1 MLNVNVNHIDLQLK
15 KKGIVMSN
23 VSNPILQR
31 DVISVA
37 TWRDYYEIT
46 KPRVVA
52 LLVLTALVGM
62 CLSVPGVVPWQ
73 VLGPSIIGIGLLS
86 SAAAAINHIVDERID
101 SIMGRTHNRPLPNGR
116 LSAKNASIFALTI
129 AMLGFVL
136 LYFWVNPLT
145 AWLTFSGLVGYSF
158 VYTMYLKRATPQN
171 ITIGGLAGAIP
182 PLLGWTAMT
191 NEIHANALLLVLLIF
206 TWTPPHF
213 WALAIHRKDDY
224 AKVNIPM
231 LPVTHGVSFT
241 KTQIL
246 LYTVLLFVV
255 GLLPY
260 LVGMSNWLYLIGAV
274 ILNLIFFVYAWKLK
288 FNADENTAMDT
299 FKFSIVHLM
308 LLFIVLL
315 ADHYLLPL
323 G

>member
-1 MLNVNVNHIDLQLK
+1 
-15 KKGIVMSN
+15 MSK
-23 VSNPILQR
+23 SSSLSMPI
-31 DVISVA
+31 STPSKA
-37 TWRDYYEIT
+37 TWRDYYELT

-62 CLSVPGVVPWQ
+62 CLSTPGVIPWQ
-73 VLGPSIIGIGLLS
+73 VLVPSMLGIGLLS

-101 SIMGRTHNRPLPNGR
+101 TIMARTHKRPLPEG
-116 LSAKNASIFALTI
+116 KITQTNAIAFATSIAV
-129 AMLGFVL
+129 LGFVM
-136 LYFWVNPLT
+136 LYALVNPLT
-145 AWLTFSGLVGYSF
+145 AWLTLSGLVGYSF
-158 VYTMYLKRATPQN
+158 IYTMYLKRATPQN

-191 NEIHANALLLVLLIF
+191 NEIHPNALLLVLLIF

-231 LPVTHGVSFT
+231 LPVTHGVTFT

-255 GLLPY
+255 SLIPY
-260 LVGMSNWLYLIGAV
+260 LVGMSNWLYLVGSV
-274 ILNLIFFVYAWKLK
+274 ILNLIFFAYAWKLK

-299 FKFSIVHLM
+299 FKFSIIHLM

-315 ADHYLLPL
+315 VDHYLLPVT
-323 G
+323 

>member
-1 MLNVNVNHIDLQLK
+1 MNEISTINAIGQL
-15 KKGIVMSN
+15 SFR
-23 VSNPILQR
+23 SRLR
-31 DVISVA
+31 A
-37 TWRDYYEIT
+37 YYDIT
-46 KPRVVA
+46 KPKVVA
-52 LLVLTALVGM
+52 LLVLTAVVGM
-62 CLSVPGVVPWQ
+62 SLAVPAGIPFH
-73 VLGPSIIGIGLLS
+73 LLMPATIGIALLS
-86 SAAAAINHIVDERID
+86 AAAAAINHIVDEKID
-101 SIMGRTHNRPLPNGR
+101 AVMGRTRNRPLPNGQ
-116 LSAKNASIFALTI
+116 LSTPNAVTFAISIAI
-129 AMLGFVL
+129 IGFVM
-136 LYFWVNPLT
+136 LYFMVNPLT

-158 VYTMYLKRATPQN
+158 IYTMYLKRATPQN

-191 NEIHANALLLVLLIF
+191 NEVHPHALLLVLLIF

-213 WALAIHRKDDY
+213 WALAIHRKDEY

-231 LPVTHGVSFT
+231 LPVTHGIEFT

-246 LYTVLLFVV
+246 LYTVLLFIV

-274 ILNLIFFVYAWKLK
+274 VLNAMFFAYAWKLK
-288 FNADENTAMDT
+288 FNANEQTAMDT

-315 ADHYLLPL
+315 VDHYALPI
-323 G
+323 

>member
-1 MLNVNVNHIDLQLK
+1 MAKSNAVSLTYSAIDK
-15 KKGIVMSN
+15 AS
-23 VSNPILQR
+23 
-31 DVISVA
+31 
-37 TWRDYYEIT
+37 WRDYYELT

-62 CLSVPGVVPWQ
+62 CLSTPSTVPWQ
-73 VLGPSIIGIGLLS
+73 VLIPAMLGIGLLS

-101 SIMGRTHNRPLPNGR
+101 AIMARTHNRPLPNGKV
-116 LSAKNASIFALTI
+116 SQTNAIIFA
-129 AMLGFVL
+129 AMLALIGFVM
-136 LYFWVNPLT
+136 LYALVNPLT
-145 AWLTFSGLVGYSF
+145 AWLTLSGLVGYGF

-191 NEIHANALLLVLLIF
+191 NEIHSHALLLVLLIF

-213 WALAIHRKDDY
+213 WALAIHRRDDY

-231 LPVTHGVSFT
+231 LPVTHGITFT

-255 GLLPY
+255 GLIPY
-260 LVGMSNWLYLIGAV
+260 LVGMSNWLYLIGAIV
-274 ILNLIFFVYAWKLK
+274 LNLIFFAYAWKLK

-299 FKFSIVHLM
+299 FKFSIIHLM

-315 ADHYLLPL
+315 ADHYLLPITSV
-323 G
+323 

>member
-1 MLNVNVNHIDLQLK
+1 
-15 KKGIVMSN
+15 MSK
-23 VSNPILQR
+23 
-31 DVISVA
+31 VINKTITPMPPAMSTGHHHFSLSKIFA
-37 TWRDYYEIT
+37 NWRAYYDIT
-46 KPRVVA
+46 KPKVVA

-62 CLSVPGVVPWQ
+62 SLSVPGALPWQ
-73 VLGPSIIGIGLLS
+73 VLIPAMLGIALLS
-86 SAAAAINHIVDERID
+86 SAAAAINHIVDEKID
-101 SIMGRTHNRPLPNGR
+101 TVMGRTHNRPLPAGKISITN
-116 LSAKNASIFALTI
+116 AIVFAASIAL
-129 AMLGFVL
+129 LGFIL
-136 LYFWVNPLT
+136 LYTLVNPLT
-145 AWLTFSGLVGYSF
+145 AFLTLAGLVGYSF

-191 NEIHANALLLVLLIF
+191 NEVAPNALLLVLIIF

-213 WALAIHRKDDY
+213 WALAIHRKNDY

-246 LYTVLLFVV
+246 LYTVLLFIVC
-255 GLLPY
+255 LLPY
-260 LVGMSNWLYLIGAV
+260 LVGMSNWFYLLGACT
-274 ILNLIFFVYAWKLK
+274 LNLIFIGYAWQLK
-288 FNADENTAMDT
+288 FNAKEETAMAT

-308 LLFIVLL
+308 LLFIILL
-315 ADHYLLPL
+315 CDHYWLPV

>member
-1 MLNVNVNHIDLQLK
+1 MSPIPSAINVGHQPF
-15 KKGIVMSN
+15 S
-23 VSNPILQR
+23 
-31 DVISVA
+31 ISRVF
-37 TWRDYYEIT
+37 TNWRAYYDIT
-46 KPRVVA
+46 KPKVVA

-62 CLSVPGVVPWQ
+62 SLSVPGGLPWQ
-73 VLGPSIIGIGLLS
+73 LLLPAMLGIALLS
-86 SAAAAINHIVDERID
+86 SAAAAINHIVDEKID
-101 SIMGRTHNRPLPNGR
+101 TVMGRTHNRPLPEGR
-116 LSAKNASIFALTI
+116 ISVTNAIVFATSIAL
-129 AMLGFVL
+129 LGFII
-136 LYFWVNPLT
+136 LYALVNPLT
-145 AWLTFSGLVGYSF
+145 AYLTLAGLVGYSF

-191 NEIHANALLLVLLIF
+191 NEVAPNALLLVLIIF

-255 GLLPY
+255 CLLPY
-260 LVGMSNWLYLIGAV
+260 LVGMSNWLYLVGACS
-274 ILNLIFFVYAWKLK
+274 LNLIFFGYAWQLK
-288 FNADENTAMDT
+288 FHAKEDTAMAT
-299 FKFSIVHLM
+299 FKFSIIHLM
-308 LLFIVLL
+308 LLFIILL
-315 ADHYLLPL
+315 LDHYWLPM

>member
-1 MLNVNVNHIDLQLK
+1 MSKDINNTISPVINADQQVFSMGVMLTN
-15 KKGIVMSN
+15 
-23 VSNPILQR
+23 
-31 DVISVA
+31 
-37 TWRDYYEIT
+37 WRAYYDIT
-46 KPRVVA
+46 KPKVVA

-62 CLSVPGVVPWQ
+62 SLSVPGGLPWQ
-73 VLGPSIIGIGLLS
+73 LLLPAMLGIALLS
-86 SAAAAINHIVDERID
+86 SAAAAINHIVDEKID
-101 SIMGRTHNRPLPNGR
+101 TVMGRTHNRPLPEGR
-116 LSAKNASIFALTI
+116 ISATNAIVFATSIAL
-129 AMLGFVL
+129 LGFII
-136 LYFWVNPLT
+136 LYALVNPLT
-145 AWLTFSGLVGYSF
+145 AFLTLAGLVGYSF

-191 NEIHANALLLVLLIF
+191 NEIAPNALLLVLIIF

-255 GLLPY
+255 CLLPY
-260 LVGMSNWLYLIGAV
+260 LVGMSNWLYLVGACS
-274 ILNLIFFVYAWKLK
+274 LNLIFFGYAWQLK
-288 FNADENTAMDT
+288 FHAKEDTAMAT
-299 FKFSIVHLM
+299 FKFSIIHLM
-308 LLFIVLL
+308 LLFIILL
-315 ADHYLLPL
+315 LDHYWLPMS
-323 G
+323 

>member
-1 MLNVNVNHIDLQLK
+1 
-15 KKGIVMSN
+15 MSE
-23 VSNPILQR
+23 
-31 DVISVA
+31 ISTDA
-37 TWRDYYEIT
+37 THAMIKSTPVWRDYYEIT

-62 CLSVPGVVPWQ
+62 CLSVPGVIPWQ
-73 VLGPSIIGIGLLS
+73 VLIPSMAGIGLLS

-101 SIMGRTHNRPLPNGR
+101 SVMKRTHNRPLPNGR
-116 LSAKNASIFALTI
+116 VTAKNAVIFAS
-129 AMLGFVL
+129 MLAVIGFVM
-136 LYFWVNPLT
+136 LYVWVNPLT
-145 AWLTFSGLVGYSF
+145 AWLTLSGLVGYSF

-182 PLLGWTAMT
+182 PLLGWTSMT
-191 NEIHANALLLVLLIF
+191 NEIHPNALLLVLLIF

-231 LPVTHGVSFT
+231 LPVTHGVNFT

-246 LYTVLLFVV
+246 LYTILLFVV

-274 ILNLIFFVYAWKLK
+274 ALNLGFFVYAWKLK
-288 FNADENTAMDT
+288 FNADESTAMET

-308 LLFIVLL
+308 LLFIILL
-315 ADHYLLPL
+315 LDHYLLPM
-323 G
+323 

>member
-1 MLNVNVNHIDLQLK
+1 MSKVIIKTITPMQSVNNTGNSHLSI
-15 KKGIVMSN
+15 SN
-23 VSNPILQR
+23 FFIN
-31 DVISVA
+31 
-37 TWRDYYEIT
+37 WRAYYDIT
-46 KPRVVA
+46 KPKVVA

-62 CLSVPGVVPWQ
+62 SLSVPGGLPWQ
-73 VLGPSIIGIGLLS
+73 LLLPAMLGIALLS
-86 SAAAAINHIVDERID
+86 SAAAAINHIVDEKID
-101 SIMGRTHNRPLPNGR
+101 TVMGRTHNRPLPEGR
-116 LSAKNASIFALTI
+116 ITVTSAIVFATSIAL
-129 AMLGFVL
+129 LGFII
-136 LYFWVNPLT
+136 LYALVNPLT
-145 AWLTFSGLVGYSF
+145 AFLTLAGLVGYSF

-191 NEIHANALLLVLLIF
+191 NEVAPNALLLVLIIF

-246 LYTVLLFVV
+246 LYTVLLFIVC
-255 GLLPY
+255 LLPY
-260 LVGMSNWLYLIGAV
+260 LVGMSNWFYLIGAC
-274 ILNLIFFVYAWKLK
+274 ILNLIFFGYAWQLK
-288 FNADENTAMDT
+288 FHAKEETAMAT
-299 FKFSIVHLM
+299 FKFSIIHLM
-308 LLFIVLL
+308 LLFIILL
-315 ADHYLLPL
+315 LDHYWLPM

>member
-1 MLNVNVNHIDLQLK
+1 MNQSNTLEANH
-15 KKGIVMSN
+15 SAP
-23 VSNPILQR
+23 STPI
-31 DVISVA
+31 
-37 TWRDYYEIT
+37 WRDYYEIT

-62 CLSVPGVVPWQ
+62 CLSSPGVIPWQ
-73 VLGPSIIGIGLLS
+73 VLVPSMIGIGFLS

-101 SIMGRTHNRPLPNGR
+101 SVMGRTHNRPLPNGR
-116 LSAKNASIFALTI
+116 LTARNASMFAMTLAVT
-129 AMLGFVL
+129 GFAVL
-136 LYFWVNPLT
+136 YSFVNPLT

-191 NEIHANALLLVLLIF
+191 NEVHPNALLLVLLIF

-231 LPVTHGVSFT
+231 LPVTHGVNFT

-274 ILNLIFFVYAWKLK
+274 VLNLVFFAYAWKLK

-308 LLFIVLL
+308 ALFIILL
-315 ADHYLLPL
+315 LDHYLLPVA

>member
-1 MLNVNVNHIDLQLK
+1 MPL
-15 KKGIVMSN
+15 
-23 VSNPILQR
+23 
-31 DVISVA
+31 SVTAKA
-37 TWRDYYEIT
+37 TWRDYYELT

-62 CLSVPGVVPWQ
+62 CLSTPGVIPWQ
-73 VLGPSIIGIGLLS
+73 VLIPAMLGIGLLS

-101 SIMGRTHNRPLPNGR
+101 AIMARTHKRPLPEGKI
-116 LSAKNASIFALTI
+116 SQANAIAFASGIAILGF
-129 AMLGFVL
+129 AMLYAL
-136 LYFWVNPLT
+136 VNPLT
-145 AWLTFSGLVGYSF
+145 AWLTLSGLVGYGF
-158 VYTMYLKRATPQN
+158 IYTMYLKRATPQN

-191 NEIHANALLLVLLIF
+191 NEIHPNALLLVLLIF

-231 LPVTHGVSFT
+231 LPVTHGVTFT

-255 GLLPY
+255 GLMPY
-260 LVGMSNWLYLIGAV
+260 LVGMSNWLYLIGSIV
-274 ILNLIFFVYAWKLK
+274 LNLIFFAYAWKLK

-299 FKFSIVHLM
+299 FKFSIIHLM

-315 ADHYLLPL
+315 VDHYLLPVS
-323 G
+323 

>member
-1 MLNVNVNHIDLQLK
+1 MTEVPLRDQASNENSVNESKV
-15 KKGIVMSN
+15 
-23 VSNPILQR
+23 VS
-31 DVISVA
+31 A

-46 KPRVVA
+46 KPKVVA

-62 CLSVPGVVPWQ
+62 CLSVPSAIPWQ
-73 VLGPSIIGIGLLS
+73 ILIPAMLGIGFLS

-101 SIMGRTHNRPLPNGR
+101 SVMGRTHNRPVATGR
-116 LSAKNASIFALTI
+116 ITAKRATVFALS
-129 AMLGFVL
+129 LSVSGFFVL
-136 LYFWVNPLT
+136 YVLVNPLT
-145 AWLTFSGLVGYSF
+145 AWLTLSGLVGYSF

-191 NEIHANALLLVLLIF
+191 NEIHPHALLLVLLIF

-231 LPVTHGVSFT
+231 LPVTHGVNFT

-246 LYTVLLFVV
+246 LYTILLFVV
-255 GLLPY
+255 CLLPY
-260 LVGMSNWLYLIGAV
+260 LVGMSNWLYLLGAV
-274 ILNLIFFVYAWKLK
+274 ILNLVFFVYAWKLK
-288 FNADENTAMDT
+288 FNAKDETAMDT
-299 FKFSIVHLM
+299 FKFSIIHLM
-308 LLFIVLL
+308 LLFIILL
-315 ADHYLLPL
+315 VDHYLLPV

>member
-1 MLNVNVNHIDLQLK
+1 MNQSSPAINAPQITKDS
-15 KKGIVMSN
+15 IMSESSNTMASPTLAN
-23 VSNPILQR
+23 VSK
-31 DVISVA
+31 
-37 TWRDYYEIT
+37 WRAYYNIT

-52 LLVLTALVGM
+52 LLVLTAVVGM
-62 CLSVPGVVPWQ
+62 SLSVPGGLPWQ
-73 VLGPSIIGIGLLS
+73 LFLPAMLGIALLS
-86 SAAAAINHIVDERID
+86 SAAAAINHIVDQKID
-101 SIMGRTHNRPLPNGR
+101 GIMGRTHNRPLPNGEIT
-116 LSAKNASIFALTI
+116 ANNAIIFAL
-129 AMLGFVL
+129 MLAIIGFVL
-136 LYFWVNPLT
+136 LYALVNPLT
-145 AWLTFSGLVGYSF
+145 AWLTFAGLVGYSF

-191 NEIHANALLLVLLIF
+191 NEIHPNALLLVLLVF

-213 WALAIHRKDDY
+213 WALAIHRKNEY

-231 LPVTHGVSFT
+231 LPVTHGINFT

-246 LYTVLLFVV
+246 LYTILLFIV

-260 LVGMSNWLYLIGAV
+260 LVGMSSWIYLIGAV
-274 ILNLIFFVYAWKLK
+274 VLNFVFFMYAWKLK
-288 FNADENTAMDT
+288 FNSDENTAMDT

-308 LLFIVLL
+308 VLFIVLL

-323 G
+323 S

>member
-1 MLNVNVNHIDLQLK
+1 MNTTTSQLTAT
-15 KKGIVMSN
+15 N
-23 VSNPILQR
+23 VSQT
-31 DVISVA
+31 

-62 CLSVPGVVPWQ
+62 SLSVPGAIPWQ
-73 VLGPSIIGIGLLS
+73 ILIPSMLGIGLLS

-101 SIMGRTHNRPLPNGR
+101 SEMGRTYNRPLPDGR
-116 LSAKNASIFALTI
+116 LTTKNAITFAVSIAVI
-129 AMLGFVL
+129 GFVV
-136 LYFWVNPLT
+136 LYTLVNPLT

-191 NEIHANALLLVLLIF
+191 NEVHSHALLLVLIVF

-213 WALAIHRKDDY
+213 WALAIHRKDEY

-231 LPVTHGVSFT
+231 MPVTHGVDFT

-246 LYTVLLFVV
+246 LYTVLLFIV

-274 ILNLIFFVYAWKLK
+274 TLNLGFFMYAWKLK
-288 FNADENTAMDT
+288 FNAEESTAMDT

-308 LLFIVLL
+308 GLFIILL
-315 ADHYLLPL
+315 VDHYVLPVS
-323 G
+323 

>member
-1 MLNVNVNHIDLQLK
+1 
-15 KKGIVMSN
+15 MSN
-23 VSNPILQR
+23 EMMSDTEVAPI
-31 DVISVA
+31 IMPK
-37 TWRDYYEIT
+37 WRAYYDLT
-46 KPRVVA
+46 KPKVVA
-52 LLVLTALVGM
+52 LLVLTAVVGM
-62 CLSVPGVVPWQ
+62 SLSVPGGLPWQ
-73 VLGPSIIGIGLLS
+73 LFIPAMLGIGLLS
-86 SAAAAINHIVDERID
+86 SSAAAINHIVDEKID
-101 SIMGRTHNRPLPNGR
+101 AIMGRTHNRPLPEGR
-116 LSAKNASIFALTI
+116 ITTNNAIVFACSLAVLGFALL
-129 AMLGFVL
+129 MVL
-136 LYFWVNPLT
+136 VNPLT
-145 AWLTFSGLVGYSF
+145 AYLTLAGLVGYSF
-158 VYTMYLKRATPQN
+158 VYTLYLKRATPQN

-191 NEIHANALLLVLLIF
+191 NQIDPNALLLVLLIF

-274 ILNLIFFVYAWKLK
+274 TLNLMFFAYAWKLK
-288 FNADENTAMDT
+288 FHADENTAMDT
-299 FKFSIVHLM
+299 FKFSIIHLM
-308 LLFIVLL
+308 LLFVILL
-315 ADHYLLPL
+315 LDHYLLPV

>member
-1 MLNVNVNHIDLQLK
+1 
-15 KKGIVMSN
+15 MSKVIN
-23 VSNPILQR
+23 KTIT
-31 DVISVA
+31 VISPV
-37 TWRDYYEIT
+37 TNNNSFTSNIFVNWRAYYDIT
-46 KPRVVA
+46 KPKVVA
-52 LLVLTALVGM
+52 LLILTALVGM
-62 CLSVPGVVPWQ
+62 SLSVPGGLPWQ
-73 VLGPSIIGIGLLS
+73 LLIPAMLGIGLLS
-86 SAAAAINHIVDERID
+86 SAAAAINHIVDEKID
-101 SIMGRTHNRPLPNGR
+101 TVMGRTHNRPLPEGR
-116 LSAKNASIFALTI
+116 LSASNAIIFAATI
-129 AMLGFVL
+129 ALIGFVI
-136 LYFWVNPLT
+136 LYTLVNPLT
-145 AWLTFSGLVGYSF
+145 ALLTLAGLVGYSF

-191 NEIHANALLLVLLIF
+191 NEVAPNALLLVLIIF

-255 GLLPY
+255 CLLPY
-260 LVGMSNWLYLIGAV
+260 LVGMSNWLYLIGACS
-274 ILNLIFFVYAWKLK
+274 LNMIFFAYAWQLK
-288 FNADENTAMDT
+288 FHAKKSTAMAT

-308 LLFIVLL
+308 LLFIILL
-315 ADHYLLPL
+315 LDHYWLPV

>member
-1 MLNVNVNHIDLQLK
+1 
-15 KKGIVMSN
+15 MSE
-23 VSNPILQR
+23 
-31 DVISVA
+31 VIESDTSIESTESA

-62 CLSVPGVVPWQ
+62 CLSVPGAIPWQ
-73 VLGPSIIGIGLLS
+73 LLVPAMLGIGFLS

-101 SIMGRTHNRPLPNGR
+101 GIMGRTHNRPVATGR
-116 LSAKNASIFALTI
+116 LAPKDATIFAM
-129 AMLGFVL
+129 MLAVSGFAI
-136 LYFWVNPLT
+136 LYSFVNPLT
-145 AWLTFSGLVGYSF
+145 AWLTFAGLVGYSF

-191 NEIHANALLLVLLIF
+191 NEIHGNALLLVLLIF

-231 LPVTHGVSFT
+231 LPVTHGVNFT

-246 LYTVLLFVV
+246 LYTELLFVV

-260 LVGMSNWLYLIGAV
+260 LVGMSSWLYLIGAV
-274 ILNLIFFVYAWKLK
+274 VLNLGFFMYAWKLK
-288 FNADENTAMDT
+288 FNATEETAMDT
-299 FKFSIVHLM
+299 FKFSIIHLM
-308 LLFIVLL
+308 ILFVVLL
-315 ADHYLLPL
+315 LDHYLLPM

>member
-1 MLNVNVNHIDLQLK
+1 MNKIINETLPPLQQELTVVKSRFSISHIFT
-15 KKGIVMSN
+15 N
-23 VSNPILQR
+23 
-31 DVISVA
+31 
-37 TWRDYYEIT
+37 WRAYYDIT
-46 KPRVVA
+46 KPKVVA

-62 CLSVPGVVPWQ
+62 SLSVPGGLPWQ
-73 VLGPSIIGIGLLS
+73 LLIPAMLGIALLS
-86 SAAAAINHIVDERID
+86 SAAAAINHIVDEKID
-101 SIMGRTHNRPLPNGR
+101 TIMGRTHNRPLPEGR
-116 LSAKNASIFALTI
+116 ISVENAIVFAVSIALI
-129 AMLGFVL
+129 GFVI
-136 LYFWVNPLT
+136 LYALVNPLT
-145 AWLTFSGLVGYSF
+145 AMLTLAGLVGYSF

-191 NEIHANALLLVLLIF
+191 NEIAPNALLLVLIIF

-213 WALAIHRKDDY
+213 WALAIHRKNDY

-255 GLLPY
+255 CLLPY
-260 LVGMSNWLYLIGAV
+260 LVGMSNWLYLVGAC
-274 ILNLIFFVYAWKLK
+274 ILNLIFFGYAWQLK
-288 FNADENTAMDT
+288 FHAKEETAMAT

-308 LLFIVLL
+308 LLFIILL
-315 ADHYLLPL
+315 FDHYWLPL
-323 G
+323 T

>member
-1 MLNVNVNHIDLQLK
+1 MNKVETLAPTAVLPLSDRWQ
-15 KKGIVMSN
+15 
-23 VSNPILQR
+23 
-31 DVISVA
+31 A
-37 TWRDYYEIT
+37 YYEIT

-62 CLSVPGVVPWQ
+62 CLSVPGAIPWQ
-73 VLGPSIIGIGLLS
+73 VLIPAILGIGLLS
-86 SAAAAINHIVDERID
+86 SAAAAINHIVDEKID
-101 SIMGRTHNRPLPNGR
+101 TIMGRTHNRPLPNGKIT
-116 LSAKNASIFALTI
+116 AKQAIVFASTI
-129 AMLGFVL
+129 AILGFVM
-136 LYFWVNPLT
+136 LYAWVNPLT
-145 AWLTFSGLVGYSF
+145 AWLTFSGLLGYSF

-191 NEIHANALLLVLLIF
+191 NEVHPNALLLVLLIF

-213 WALAIHRKDDY
+213 WALAIHRKNEY

-255 GLLPY
+255 SLLPY
-260 LVGMSNWLYLIGAV
+260 LVGMSNWLYLVGAV
-274 ILNLIFFVYAWKLK
+274 VLNLIFFAYAWKLK

-308 LLFIVLL
+308 TLFIILL
-315 ADHYLLPL
+315 LDHYLLPL
-323 G
+323 AQG

>member
-1 MLNVNVNHIDLQLK
+1 MNTEHQPFAIKPVFTN
-15 KKGIVMSN
+15 
-23 VSNPILQR
+23 
-31 DVISVA
+31 
-37 TWRDYYEIT
+37 WRAYYDIT
-46 KPRVVA
+46 KPKVVA

-62 CLSVPGVVPWQ
+62 SLSVPGGLPWQ
-73 VLGPSIIGIGLLS
+73 LLIPAMLGIGLLS
-86 SAAAAINHIVDERID
+86 SAAAAINHIVDEKID
-101 SIMGRTHNRPLPNGR
+101 TVMGRTHNRPLPEGR
-116 LSAKNASIFALTI
+116 LSVTNAIIFATTM
-129 AMLGFVL
+129 ACLGFVI
-136 LYFWVNPLT
+136 LYSLVNPLT
-145 AWLTFSGLVGYSF
+145 AFLTLAGLVGYSF

-191 NEIHANALLLVLLIF
+191 NEITPNALLLVLIIF

-246 LYTVLLFVV
+246 LYTVLLFLVC
-255 GLLPY
+255 LLPY
-260 LVGMSNWLYLIGAV
+260 LVGMSNWLYLIGACS
-274 ILNLIFFVYAWKLK
+274 LNVIFFAYAFQLK
-288 FNADENTAMDT
+288 FHAKTDTAMAT

-308 LLFIVLL
+308 LLFIILL
-315 ADHYLLPL
+315 LDHYWLPI

>member
-1 MLNVNVNHIDLQLK
+1 MTEVPISDNNLK
-15 KKGIVMSN
+15 AEDQGG
-23 VSNPILQR
+23 
-31 DVISVA
+31 VIAENAS
-37 TWRDYYEIT
+37 WRDYYEIT

-62 CLSVPGVVPWQ
+62 CLSVPNAVPWQ
-73 VLGPSIIGIGLLS
+73 ILLPAMIGIGFLS

-101 SIMGRTHNRPLPNGR
+101 SVMGRTLNRPVATGR
-116 LSAKNASIFALTI
+116 LTAKRATLFALSL
-129 AMLGFVL
+129 AVSGFFILYL
-136 LYFWVNPLT
+136 LVNPLT

-158 VYTMYLKRATPQN
+158 IYTMYLKRATPQN

-191 NEIHANALLLVLLIF
+191 NEIHPHALLLVLLIF

-231 LPVTHGVSFT
+231 LPVTHGVNFT

-246 LYTVLLFVV
+246 LYTILLFVV
-255 GLLPY
+255 CLLPY
-260 LVGMSNWLYLIGAV
+260 LVGMSNWLYLLGAV
-274 ILNLIFFVYAWKLK
+274 ILNLVFFVYAWKLK
-288 FNADENTAMDT
+288 FNAKID
-299 FKFSIVHLM
+299 
-308 LLFIVLL
+308 
-315 ADHYLLPL
+315 
-323 G
+323 

>member
-1 MLNVNVNHIDLQLK
+1 MKQLSVLTQSPSSSLFVN
-15 KKGIVMSN
+15 
-23 VSNPILQR
+23 
-31 DVISVA
+31 
-37 TWRDYYEIT
+37 WRAYYEIT
-46 KPRVVA
+46 KPKVVA

-62 CLSVPGVVPWQ
+62 SLSVPGAIPWQ
-73 VLGPSIIGIGLLS
+73 LLIPAMLGIALL
-86 SAAAAINHIVDERID
+86 SAAAAAVNHIVDEKID
-101 SIMGRTHNRPLPNGR
+101 AIMGRTHNRPLPNGK
-116 LSAKNASIFALTI
+116 LTAQKAIIFAFVLAI
-129 AMLGFVL
+129 SGFVI
-136 LYFWVNPLT
+136 LYALVNPLT
-145 AWLTFSGLVGYSF
+145 AWLTFAGLVGYSV

-213 WALAIHRKDDY
+213 WALAIHRKNDY

-231 LPVTHGVSFT
+231 LPVTHGIEFT

-246 LYTVLLFVV
+246 LYTVLLFIV

-274 ILNLIFFVYAWKLK
+274 ILNVIFFCYAWKLK

-308 LLFIVLL
+308 ALFIVLL
-315 ADHYLLPL
+315 ADHYLLPMS
-323 G
+323 